1 MRERVGDEI
10 EIKSSDACKPDG
22 NFKFHL
28 HNNQLTLDLFNCFEK
43 LNILRIFM
51 RVEILFENNFT

>member
-22 NFKFHL
+22 NFTYTTI
-28 HNNQLTLDLFNCFEK
+28 N
-43 LNILRIFM
+43 
-51 RVEILFENNFT
+51 